1 MSTKPFNFR
10 LGRGVLIGI
19 GGPDSPFLAHCGSS
33 RPSALWM
40 EILHPTG
47 NIFRFANVGS
57 LLSNPALHRTGHFF
71 SGESNLVL
79 HKTAQFKEVVMAK
92 FPTLDCT

>member
-1 MSTKPFNFR
+1 M
-10 LGRGVLIGI
+10 
-19 GGPDSPFLAHCGSS
+19 AHCGSS

-92 FPTLDCT
+92 FPTLA